1 MEILKGMEYTIVKMP
16 ENVAMDS
23 IDALVGEFVEKCLT
37 ENEHSEYLLD
47 MQNITQLHRAALT
60 FIVHLHAEIEKNGC
74 SLCIAGLQ
82 EAVENALQ
90 YNLGERK
97 ISLYKNIMDFERQ
110 KELIFD
116 LGDIPEAAETQSS
129 EIFVKKKPN
138 MVLMEPNLAFRQNQ
152 RTILNKLGIT
162 NVVEAKEIGEV
173 IKKVRYLSYAIDV
186 LLLDFETIKL
196 GAVQFIRTILTQ
208 PSCANAI
215 VICTLPAASD
225 LDMPKDAA
233 EAGVKAVILK
243 NFNLETLQK
252 TLNSLSL

>member
-82 EAVENALQ
+82 DAVENALQ
-90 YNLGERK
+90 HNLGERK
-97 ISLYKNIMDFERQ
+97 ISLYKNIIDFERQ

-116 LGDIPEAAETQSS
+116 IGDIPESAEDRPMAIS
-129 EIFVKKKPN
+129 FKNKLNV
-138 MVLMEPNLAFRQNQ
+138 VLMEPNFAFRQNQ
-152 RTILNKLGIT
+152 RSVLNKLGIT
-162 NVVEAKEIGEV
+162 NVVEAKEISEV
-173 IKKVRYLSYAIDV
+173 IKKVRELSFSIDV
-186 LLLDFETIKL
+186 MLLDFETIKL
-196 GAVQFIRTILTQ
+196 GAAQFVRTLLAQSKCGNSRI
-208 PSCANAI
+208 
-215 VICTLPAASD
+215 ICTVSNTSGPEIPQEAR
-225 LDMPKDAA
+225 DA
-233 EAGVKAVILK
+233 GIKAVIPK
-243 NFNLETLQK
+243 NFNAETLQK
-252 TLNSLSL
+252 TMSTMAL